1 MKVISTNI
9 ATPTTIEW
17 NGERIETGIYKNPIK
32 TPIYLGKH
40 DVKNDSV
47 VDRKYHGGEYK
58 ACYFYAANHYQ
69 HFKELYPN
77 LEWKY
82 GMFGEN
88 ITIDSFE
95 ETNIRIGD
103 TYKIG
108 NAIVQISE
116 PRQPCFKL
124 GVKFGSQK
132 ILKDFIQSSFS
143 GFYVKILQEGEV
155 QVNDELKLLKR
166 NPNDLSVEDVFSLLS
181 YNKNNELLKQ
191 VILEE
196 PLLSDVYKSSILRQ

>member
-9 ATPTTIEW
+9 ATPTTIDW
-17 NGERIETGIYKNPIK
+17 NGEKVETGIYKNPVSTSIL
-32 TPIYLGKH
+32 LGKS

-47 VDRKYHGGEYK
+47 IDRKYHGGEHK

-69 HFKELYPN
+69 HFKDLYPHLN
-77 LEWKY
+77 WQY

-88 ITIDSFE
+88 ITIDAFE

-108 NAIVQISE
+108 TAIIQISE

-124 GVKFGSQK
+124 GIRFGSQK
-132 ILKDFIQSSFS
+132 ILKEFIQSSYS
-143 GFYVKILQEGEV
+143 GFYVRILQEGEV
-155 QVNDELKLLKR
+155 STGDQLELLDR
-166 NPNDLSVEDVFSLLS
+166 NPNDLSIEDVFSLFS
-181 YNKNNELLKQ
+181 YNKDNQLLKD
-191 VILEE
+191 VILKE
-196 PLLSDVYKSSILRQ
+196 PFLSDTFKSSI